1 MKTLLLT
8 AVVLAAAA
16 IAAPPLDG
24 WGQAASPEQA
34 APARF
39 EVASIKRNTSGQTFV
54 TFSTQPERLN
64 LTNVAVRELIV
75 RAYQVQPF
83 QVSGGPSW
91 VASDRFDVSAKAP
104 GPAVTPA
111 QTNAML
117 QALLADRFKLVVHK
131 EERPGDIFRLVKA
144 RADGRLGDGLKP
156 AGVDCASRRGGP
168 PGLGGPLPVPGG
180 RAVGPGPGP
189 ANVAVPGPGGAPGP
203 GGGPGGCLM
212 MIGPGRVEMGGQP
225 LASLANAL
233 ARQLARPVRDETGL
247 AGAYDLTLTFLPDS
261 AGRGMP
267 IGPLPPGAPELP
279 PIDPNAP
286 SLTTALVEQLGLKLE
301 ATRGPMEMIVIDRIE
316 QPTED

>member
-8 AVVLAAAA
+8 AGVLAAAA
-16 IAAPPLDG
+16 VTTPPLDG
-24 WGQAASPEQA
+24 LGQTASPEQ

-39 EVASIKRNTSGQTFV
+39 EVTSVKRNTSGQGFITFD
-54 TFSTQPERLN
+54 FQPGRLS
-64 LTNVAVRELIV
+64 LINVPVRQLIV

-83 QVSGGPSW
+83 QVAGGPSW
-91 VASDRFDVSAKAP
+91 IASDRFDVIAKAP
-104 GPAVTPA
+104 EAVTPA
-111 QTNAML
+111 QTNVML

-131 EERPGDIFRLVKA
+131 EERSGDIFRLVKA
-144 RADGRLGDGLKP
+144 RADGRLGDALKP
-156 AGVDCASRRGGP
+156 AAVDCASRRGGP
-168 PGLGGPLPVPGG
+168 PGLGGPLPAAGG

-189 ANVAVPGPGGAPGP
+189 ANVAVPGPGGTPGP

-212 MIGPGRVEMGGQP
+212 MIGPGRLEMAGQP
-225 LASLANAL
+225 LATLANSLAQ
-233 ARQLARPVRDETGL
+233 QLGRPVRDETGL

-267 IGPLPPGAPELP
+267 IGPPPPGAPELP

-301 ATRGPMEMIVIDRIE
+301 ATRGPMDMIVIDRIE